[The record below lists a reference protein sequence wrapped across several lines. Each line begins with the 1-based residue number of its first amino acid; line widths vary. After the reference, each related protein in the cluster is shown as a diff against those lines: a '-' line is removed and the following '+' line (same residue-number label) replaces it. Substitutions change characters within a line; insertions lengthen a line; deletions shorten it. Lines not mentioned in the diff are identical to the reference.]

1 MILKLLLNRQLTP
14 PPHHIL
20 FLHLISALSFK
31 DIVRI
36 LLVNMRYTNIHLPL
50 FVAVTCFC
58 WG

>member
-14 PPHHIL
+14 HIL

-31 DIVRI
+31 DIVKI

-50 FVAVTCFC
+50 FFC
-58 WG
+58 CNLLLLGVI

>member
-14 PPHHIL
+14 HIL

-31 DIVRI
+31 DIVKI

-50 FVAVTCFC
+50 FFAVTCFC